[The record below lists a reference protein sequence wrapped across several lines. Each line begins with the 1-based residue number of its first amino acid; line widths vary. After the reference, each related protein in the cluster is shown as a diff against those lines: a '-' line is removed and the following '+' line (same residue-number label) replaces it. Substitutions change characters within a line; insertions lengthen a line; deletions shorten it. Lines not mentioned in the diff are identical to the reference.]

1 MYIDRGKLAQ
11 IEHDKRLREYL
22 KKELNTLIQRQKLVK
37 DGKVKTNF
45 SILDLPTLRYGK
57 PDREALA
64 SGSGGGKGK
73 PQKGGKG
80 QQGQPGQGDY
90 QEVQDM
96 SGIYGADD
104 HADPQFVELD
114 FDEFVRLA
122 QEQLIEELDLPT
134 MNPPR
139 LAGELTSDDNME
151 LDGEDRQGS
160 PSDLNL
166 ESTMLEALKRN
177 VRETGRADYNVDLR
191 QDGWYFTEVPS
202 TEKSNR
208 ALEVY
213 LLDIS
218 GSVSGHNIALI
229 RKFIFILWFYLDKK
243 YTLNQRK
250 FIVFQDEAEEVA
262 RELFFSIESKG
273 GTHISCGLS
282 KALDVLDGFQQYDKY
297 LFFFSDGDN
306 SSSDDEAAKAQL
318 ERVAEAFDLVCYGRI
333 NPCDSPI
340 SPFNKLVKEK
350 LERQTN
356 LAFSDIKDLEN
367 VQETIKLFLNLI
379 NR

>member
-45 SILDLPTLRYGK
+45 SILDLPTLKFGK
-57 PDREALA
+57 PEREVLV

-73 PQKGGKG
+73 QQRGGKG
-80 QQGQPGQGDY
+80 QQGQSGQGEWL
-90 QEVQDM
+90 EVIDM
-96 SGIYGADD
+96 SGIQGSDD
-104 HADPQFVELD
+104 HSDPQFVELD

-122 QEQLIEELDLPT
+122 QEQLIDELNLPA

-139 LAGELTSDDNME
+139 LSGELLSDEHLE
-151 LDGEDRQGS
+151 LDDEDRQGNL
-160 PSDLNL
+160 SDLQL
-166 ESTMLEALKRN
+166 EQTMLESLKRN
-177 VRETGRADYNVDLR
+177 IRESGKAEYNVDLR
-191 QDGWYFTEVPS
+191 QDAWYFTENPT
-202 TEKSNR
+202 TERSNR

-229 RKFIFILWFYLDKK
+229 RKFIFILWYYLDKK
-243 YTLNQRK
+243 YSLNARK
-250 FIVFQDEAEEVA
+250 YIVFQDEAEEVA
-262 RELFFSIESKG
+262 RETFFSIESKG
-273 GTHISCGLS
+273 GTHISCGLTR
-282 KALDVLDGFQQYDKY
+282 AIEVLEGFQQYDKY

-306 SSSDDEAAKAQL
+306 SSSDDEAARAQL
-318 ERVAEAFDLVCYGRI
+318 DRVGERYDLVCYGRI

-340 SPFNKLVKEK
+340 SPFNKLVKDR
-350 LERQTN
+350 LETTGN

-367 VQETIKLFLNLI
+367 VQQTIKSFLHRI

>member
-11 IEHDKRLREYL
+11 IEHDKRLKEYL
-22 KKELNTLIQRQKLVK
+22 KREFNTLIQRQKLVK

-45 SILDLPTLRYGK
+45 SVLDLPTLKFGK
-57 PDREALA
+57 PDKEQLA
-64 SGSGGGKGK
+64 SGGGGGKGRQ
-73 PQKGGKG
+73 QKGGKG
-80 QQGQPGQGDY
+80 QQGGGD
-90 QEVQDM
+90 QHEVVDV
-96 SGIYGADD
+96 SGMHGADD
-104 HADPQFVELD
+104 HADPQMVELD

-122 QEQLIEELDLPT
+122 QEQLIDELNLPP

-139 LAGELTSDDNME
+139 LSGEVLSDENME
-151 LDGEDRQGS
+151 LEEEDRFGI

-166 ESTMLEALKRN
+166 EATMVEALKRN
-177 VRETGRADYNVDLR
+177 IRETGRADYEVDLR
-191 QDGWYFTEVPS
+191 QDGWYFTEAPH
-202 TEKSNR
+202 TERSNR

-243 YTLNQRK
+243 YSLNARRY
-250 FIVFQDEAEEVA
+250 IVFQDEADEVQ
-262 RELFFSIESKG
+262 RETFFSIESKG

-282 KALDVLDGFQQYDKY
+282 KAVDILEGFQQYDKY

-318 ERVAEAFDLVCYGRI
+318 EKVIAKYDLVCYGRI

-340 SPFNKLVKEK
+340 SPFNKLVR
-350 LERQTN
+350 ERLAEVKN
-356 LAFSDIKDLEN
+356 VAFSDIKDLEN
-367 VQETIKLFLNLI
+367 IQETIKHFLNLI
-379 NR
+379 DR